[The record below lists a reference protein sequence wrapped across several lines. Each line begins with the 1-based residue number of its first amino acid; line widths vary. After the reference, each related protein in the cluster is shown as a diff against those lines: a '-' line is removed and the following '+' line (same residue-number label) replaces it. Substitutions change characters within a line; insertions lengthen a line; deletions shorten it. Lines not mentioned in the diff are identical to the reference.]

1 MRRTLTLSR
10 AALPLAAAAVLLTAC
25 SGDGDDD
32 SAASSSSPETSASV
46 PEATETETET
56 EAPEAGSEFCT
67 QAENLPN
74 ELEDAFSAQTDP
86 SQAGAAFQEA
96 ADAVRAIEP
105 PAEIS
110 DDWASLSEG
119 LERYAE
125 LFENLDLTDPS
136 AAATLQAEGEELA
149 TQLQE
154 AGANVETYLAEE
166 CGIDTGAGEEPAAP
180 TS

>member
-1 MRRTLTLSR
+1 MRTTLTLSR

-25 SGDGDDD
+25 TGDGDND
-32 SAASSSSPETSASV
+32 SAASSSPETSSSQ

-56 EAPEAGSEFCT
+56 EAPAADSEFCT

-86 SQAGAAFQEA
+86 SQAGAAFQQA
-96 ADAVRAIEP
+96 ADALRDIEP
-105 PAEIS
+105 PDEIS
-110 DDWASLSEG
+110 ADWASLSDG
-119 LERYAE
+119 LEQYAA
-125 LFENLDLTDPS
+125 LFENLDLSDPS
-136 AAATLQAEGEELA
+136 AAATLQAEGEQLA

-154 AGANVETYLAEE
+154 AGTNVETYLTEE
-166 CGIDTGAGEEPAAP
+166 CGIGTGASEEPAAP